1 MDPQTTDPDAI
12 GAAVTDGAVTLTGHV
27 PTYAEKSGRSS
38 RSPGRRMLFPFG
50 TQAEIASRDPSRTSD
65 VAVHRKQQSGDEAN
79 KRAREV
85 DQ

>member
-1 MDPQTTDPDAI
+1 MAVANEPSSVRRSMRLI
-12 GAAVTDGAVTLTGHV
+12 AASAMIRKIITLTG
-27 PTYAEKSGRSS
+27 AG
-38 RSPGRRMLFPFG
+38 MLFPFG